1 MYLPQV
7 FREDRLEILH
17 ALMRTHPL
25 ATLVTAGPGG
35 TKANLLPFSIIPSE
49 GKGTLQAHLAK
60 ANDQIADLRT
70 GAEAL
75 VIFQGPEA
83 YIMPSW
89 YATKAEHG
97 KVVPTWNYVVV
108 QARGNPRVIEDHGWL
123 RAQINTL
130 TEAHEA
136 PRQDPWSVTDAP
148 AGFVTAQLNGIIGLE
163 IPVSSIEGKWKVSQ
177 NRREADRRGVCE
189 GLREEDAG
197 GEMARLVGRE
207 MPPVCPG

>member
-35 TKANLLPFSIIPSE
+35 IKANLLPFSIIPSE

-83 YIMPSW
+83 YITPSW

-177 NRREADRRGVCE
+177 NRSEADRRGVCE